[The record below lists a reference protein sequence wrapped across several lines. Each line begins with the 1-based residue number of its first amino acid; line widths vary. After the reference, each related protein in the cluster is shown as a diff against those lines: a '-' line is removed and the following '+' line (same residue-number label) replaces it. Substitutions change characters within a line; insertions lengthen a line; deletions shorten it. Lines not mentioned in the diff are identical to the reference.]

1 MKNDEALPNLSAYL
15 PHFGTSSPHFGPSKR
30 NPRKLLVL
38 LPGKG
43 EISRFWTPQWVSF
56 KVSHVFLQVSSCF
69 SFVFLSPLLSSCR
82 LGCFLPSQQTRNCS
96 LRMGFLVDLRRRG
109 KPRLQD
115 FSDFLR
121 LPGFSAQQM
130 ENCFRLEISV
140 LCCFRVSS
148 QFQMFLAQFHV
159 RNAIR
164 NFKTQLNSFGFWSF
178 SDSDLHEFHA
188 WRSLGFCLKSM
199 QCALSP
205 HSPHGSH
212 SPHAQSLFIF

>member
-1 MKNDEALPNLSAYL
+1 MEL
-15 PHFGTSSPHFGPSKR
+15 
-30 NPRKLLVL
+30 
-38 LPGKG
+38 
-43 EISRFWTPQWVSF
+43 SRFLMVSPSF
-56 KVSHVFLQVSSCF
+56 KLFLVCVSHLCFQVVGWVASFLHSRLETVASEWDFWWIFGGVGSHVFKTFQTFWGSLGFQPSKWKTAFVLKSVSCAAFGFRRSFKCF
-69 SFVFLSPLLSSCR
+69 W
-82 LGCFLPSQQTRNCS
+82 
-96 LRMGFLVDLRRRG
+96 
-109 KPRLQD
+109 
-115 FSDFLR
+115 
-121 LPGFSAQQM
+121 
-130 ENCFRLEISV
+130 
-140 LCCFRVSS
+140 
-148 QFQMFLAQFHV
+148 QFHV

>member
-1 MKNDEALPNLSAYL
+1 MMKLCPTYPLICHTLEL
-15 PHFGTSSPHFGPSKR
+15 PHLTLVQANEILGSYWYCCLAREKFPGFGHHNFLTHGA
-30 NPRKLLVL
+30 
-38 LPGKG
+38 
-43 EISRFWTPQWVSF
+43 F
-56 KVSHVFLQVSSCF
+56 KVSHGFSKFQVVSRLCF
-69 SFVFLSPLLSSCR
+69 SPLLSSCR

-96 LRMGFLVDLRRRG
+96 LRMGFLVGLRRG
-109 KPRLQD
+109 KPRLQN

-121 LPGFSAQQM
+121 LPGFSTQQM

-140 LCCFRVSS
+140 LCFRVSS